1 MFIVLLTYKKSL
13 ELVEE
18 YLAGHIIF
26 LDECYQKNYFVVS
39 GRKNP
44 RTGGVIISQLKD
56 RSQIDDVI
64 KQDPF
69 YINQLAD
76 YEVIEFIPTKHHPG
90 FSGFITSQ
98 H

>member
-18 YLAGHIIF
+18 YLAEHAIF

-56 RSQIDDVI
+56 RSQLDDII

-69 YINQLAD
+69 YINQLSD
-76 YEVIEFIPTKHHPG
+76 YEVIEFIPTKHHPD